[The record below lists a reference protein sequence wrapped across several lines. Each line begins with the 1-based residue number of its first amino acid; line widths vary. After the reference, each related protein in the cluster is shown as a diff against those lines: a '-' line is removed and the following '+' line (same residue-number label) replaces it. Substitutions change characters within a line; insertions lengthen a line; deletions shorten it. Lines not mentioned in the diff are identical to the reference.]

1 MGGTYLHDIAFINL
15 LSDVFEITTLNN
27 GINLK
32 FFDLY
37 CVTVMWSLCLEQ
49 WTLWDMILGKKK
61 VKI

>member
-15 LSDVFEITTLNN
+15 LLNVFKIT
-27 GINLK
+27 ILK
-32 FFDLY
+32 SFDLY
-37 CVTVMWSLCLEQ
+37 CVTVMLSLCLEQ